1 MITSAIEIR
10 QWNKERIKSALQHL
24 GTCKKADIAR
34 DTELSMATCSTAIN
48 EMLECGEILK
58 VDQIAAGIGRPSD
71 LFAYNR
77 DFLHVLCICIFDEHG
92 VPKVEFAV
100 ADALGN
106 VIESGTAPVRSLT
119 EESIQ
124 LLVAEKLHR
133 DPTIRTVG
141 IGVPGVVSDGVIER
155 CDIAALTGADFPALL
170 RAHFDVD
177 VFVVNDIN
185 TITYYLYHNR
195 EQCRGNFAS
204 VYFPAAGAGY
214 VGAGFIVDG
223 HALSG
228 TTMLSGGECQ
238 RLKLAAALRQ
248 QGKICILDE
257 PSTGLHAQDV
267 QRLLALLQS
276 LVEQGHTVILVE
288 HDLDLIAAADYVI
301 DLGPSGGKHGGMLM
315 FAGAPSALLDCQCS
329 VTAEFLRRQ
338 LPN

>member
-34 DTELSMATCSTAIN
+34 DTELSMATCSTALN

-141 IGVPGVVSDGVIER
+141 IGVPGVVSDGVIES

-228 TTMLSGGECQ
+228 TTMLSGELYHVAEAFGISREEQTAVLSDREAFCAYAAKILMVICCTVNPSDVVLMGNHITQ
-238 RLKLAAALRQ
+238 EDAERIRAHCAALVSRRHLPEIRVENDIFEHYTNCLIR
-248 QGKICILDE
+248 KTLN
-257 PSTGLHAQDV
+257 
-267 QRLLALLQS
+267 LALFPFM
-276 LVEQGHTVILVE
+276 
-288 HDLDLIAAADYVI
+288 D
-301 DLGPSGGKHGGMLM
+301 
-315 FAGAPSALLDCQCS
+315 
-329 VTAEFLRRQ
+329 
-338 LPN
+338 